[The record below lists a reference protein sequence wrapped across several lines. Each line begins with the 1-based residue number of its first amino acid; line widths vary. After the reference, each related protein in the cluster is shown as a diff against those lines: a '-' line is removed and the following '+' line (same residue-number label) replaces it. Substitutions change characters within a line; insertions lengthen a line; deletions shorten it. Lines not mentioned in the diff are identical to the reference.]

1 MPPKSSNR
9 GEASDVPVKMPA
21 TRMQPGFDWNDGDA
35 FDPARR
41 RDRMVEEQ
49 IAPRGVVDPEVLRA
63 VRSVPRHRFVPSDLV
78 AHAYEDRPLAIGHGQ
93 TISQPY
99 IVAYMIAQ
107 VGVRPGA
114 RVLEVGTG
122 CGYLAAVLSR
132 LAREVHT
139 VEIVPE
145 LARAAA
151 DRLARL
157 GFGNVAVHA
166 TDGALGWP
174 GRAPYDAV
182 IVSCGAPSIPPSL
195 IEQLAPGGRLI
206 CPVGRNRDK
215 QELVIVAKD
224 QTGETTTWPTIAV
237 RFVPLT
243 GPSGGD

>member
-1 MPPKSSNR
+1 ML
-9 GEASDVPVKMPA
+9 PV
-21 TRMQPGFDWNDGDA
+21 FDWNDGET

-63 VRSVPRHRFVPSDLV
+63 VRSVPRHRFVPADLV
-78 AHAYEDRPLAIGHGQ
+78 AHAYEDRPLSIGHGQ

-107 VGVRPGA
+107 VQVRRSS

-122 CGYLAAVLSR
+122 CGYLAAILGR
-132 LAREVHT
+132 MAHQVHT

-157 GFGNVAVHA
+157 GFSNVAVHA
-166 TDGALGWP
+166 CDGALGWP
-174 GRAPYDAV
+174 AGGPYDAV
-182 IVSCGAPSIPPSL
+182 IVSCGAPALPPAL
-195 IEQLAPGGRLI
+195 VDQLAPGGRLI
-206 CPVGRNRDK
+206 CPIGSERDR
-215 QELVIVAKD
+215 QELVMVEKD
-224 QTGETTTWPTIAV
+224 ARGATSTRPLIAV
-237 RFVPLT
+237 RFVPLP
-243 GPSGGD
+243 GPSGAG